1 MFCQLTGGVK
11 INFKLSSPVRVLN
24 CVELEGSNSEKDR
37 KCFKDVFVT
46 EFRFSRKST
55 IIVPANSSVRKEDI
69 LSNHGRGCPSFPV
82 SAILQ
87 LTNAVTCDG

>member
-1 MFCQLTGGVK
+1 MK

-55 IIVPANSSVRKEDI
+55 IIVPANSSVRKETI
-69 LSNHGRGCPSFPV
+69 HYLTTVEAVVLLFLFLLSSN
-82 SAILQ
+82 
-87 LTNAVTCDG
+87 

>member
-24 CVELEGSNSEKDR
+24 CVELEGSNSEKDK

-55 IIVPANSSVRKEDI
+55 IIVPANSSVRKETI
-69 LSNHGRGCPSFPV
+69 HYQTTVEAVLLLFLFLLSSN
-82 SAILQ
+82 
-87 LTNAVTCDG
+87 

>member
-1 MFCQLTGGVK
+1 MK

-24 CVELEGSNSEKDR
+24 CVELEGSNSEKDG

-69 LSNHGRGCPSFPV
+69 HYLTTVEAVLLFLPLLSSN
-82 SAILQ
+82 
-87 LTNAVTCDG
+87 

>member
-1 MFCQLTGGVK
+1 MK

-55 IIVPANSSVRKEDI
+55 IIVPANSSVRKETI
-69 LSNHGRGCPSFPV
+69 HYLTTVEAVLLFLFLLSSN
-82 SAILQ
+82 
-87 LTNAVTCDG
+87 